1 LRIVAW
7 NVGLA
12 CAYAGLSLLLTSL
25 AGEAPRI
32 WPPAALAVAALVL
45 GGVRLAPG
53 LLAGALA
60 YKLMGGGVVAALAAA
75 LAHTGEALAAAWLLS
90 RLRGWRPMLD
100 TPRDVLLALV
110 VCAIAAPAAG
120 AFLQVTLDP
129 RYWSD
134 GTHSAA
140 LQWWATHAQ
149 GILFFAPALLAWAAS
164 PRQRLAEREWLAAGL
179 VLGAIVAMSV
189 LVFSGT
195 LGAAP
200 SQYLMW
206 YALFPLLVSS
216 AMWLRPRETA
226 TVNAAVAAVAMWVM
240 PVTPLAVG
248 AAARGDGAAP
258 LLMHGFVAV
267 AAIATLV
274 LSATSSA
281 YRRTEG
287 ELRESE
293 GRMVELVERFR
304 SLTNLSA
311 DWFWE
316 QDEALRFTLLSPQ
329 FAERARADAT
339 RYVGRLR
346 WEVEGLEPLAGDWSA
361 HQRALERRESF
372 RDLLLRR
379 RLPDGGVRYY
389 TTSGEPIFGADGAF
403 RGYRGVG
410 RDITASVEAQEALRA
425 SERRFA
431 DVVDAAGEFVWEV
444 DGDGRFVY
452 ASDKVESVLGYTPVE
467 LLGRH
472 PADFTPPQEH
482 ERVDA
487 WMKETGRE
495 HKPFRS
501 FEYLSQTK
509 DGHLIWV
516 EVSGVPFRTPDGRE
530 GFRGTGLDITER
542 KRAEQRIEE
551 LATRDALTGLPN
563 RLLLNDR
570 LGHALVN
577 ARRKGEL
584 LALLF
589 IDLDNFKTVND
600 SLGHPVGDA
609 MLKQVAARLS
619 AVMRKGDTLARLGGD
634 EFVVLLEGLREAEDA
649 GAVAQKVLRALAEPL
664 MVDGRS
670 LTSSCSVG
678 ISVYPADGLDGT
690 TLLRNAD
697 MAMYSAKDRGRADYQ
712 FFSQEMN
719 IRATEKL
726 AIESSLRRA
735 LQENQFELHFQPK
748 FSVTDGRLTGVEA
761 LVRWHHPER
770 GLLLPGR
777 FITIAEETGLIVPLG
792 DWVLRAAC
800 AQAREW
806 RDRCGTRVPVSVN
819 LSVLQF
825 TRGLTSQVQSALE
838 SEGLEAGMLELE
850 ITESLLM
857 KNVED
862 NVAMLRAL
870 SHAGVRIAIDD
881 FGTGYSSLSY
891 LRRLKIDTLKVDQTF
906 VREIETSA
914 DDVAIVQAIVALARS
929 LKLNVIA
936 EGVERDGQLEILRE
950 LRCDEWQG
958 HRAGKPLAA
967 AAFEARFLG
976 SEAWTG

>member
-1 LRIVAW
+1 MRIIAS

-12 CAYAGLSLLLTSL
+12 VACASLSLLLTPL
-25 AGEAPRI
+25 AGEAPRV

-45 GGVRLAPG
+45 GGLRLAPG
-53 LLAGALA
+53 VLAGALVFELLRLGEA
-60 YKLMGGGVVAALAAA
+60 GSAVVAAAAHA
-75 LAHTGEALAAAWLLS
+75 GEALAAAWLLS
-90 RLRGWRPMLD
+90 RVRGWRAALER
-100 TPRDVLLALV
+100 PRDVLLALIACAV
-110 VCAIAAPAAG
+110 VAPAAG
-120 AFLQVTLDP
+120 ALLQVALDP
-129 RYWSD
+129 GLW
-134 GTHSAA
+134 SAA
-140 LQWWATHAQ
+140 AALPRALEWWTTHAQ
-149 GILFFAPALLAWAAS
+149 GILFFAPALFAWAAGAKD
-164 PRQRLAEREWLAAGL
+164 RIGQREWLAAGL
-179 VLGAIVAMSV
+179 VLGAVVAMSV

-195 LGAAP
+195 LGAAA

-216 AMWLRPRETA
+216 AMWLRPREIA
-226 TVNAAVAAVAMWVM
+226 TLNAMVAAVAMWVM
-240 PVTPLAVG
+240 PTTPLAAG
-248 AAARGDGAAP
+248 GEPSAS
-258 LLMHGFVAV
+258 LLMHGFLAV
-267 AAIATLV
+267 AATATLV

-281 YRRTEG
+281 YRRTES

-293 GRMVELVERFR
+293 GRMGELVERFR

-316 QDEALRFTLLSPQ
+316 QDETLRFTLLSPQ
-329 FAERARADAT
+329 FAERARADAS
-339 RYVGRLR
+339 RYVGRRR
-346 WEVEGLEPLAGDWSA
+346 WEIEGLEPLSGDWSE
-361 HQRALERRESF
+361 HRRTLEARDSF
-372 RDLLLRR
+372 RDVTLRR
-379 RLPDGGVRYY
+379 RSPDGTVRFY
-389 TTSGEPIFGADGAF
+389 TTSGEPIFGPDGTF

-410 RDITASVEAQEALRA
+410 RDITASVEGQEALRA

-431 DVVDAAGEFVWEV
+431 DVVEAAGEFVWEY
-444 DGDGRFVY
+444 DGEARFVY
-452 ASDKVESVLGYTPVE
+452 VSDKVESVLGYTPVE
-467 LLGRH
+467 LLGRL
-472 PADFTPPQEH
+472 PTDFMPQQEA
-482 ERVDA
+482 ERVRH
-487 WMKETGRE
+487 WMRDHLGAR
-495 HKPFRS
+495 KPFRG
-501 FEYLSQTK
+501 FEYLSETK
-509 DGHLIWV
+509 DGRLIWL
-516 EVSGVPFRTPDGRE
+516 EANGVPFRSADARE
-530 GFRGTGLDITER
+530 GYRGTALDITER

-577 ARRKGEL
+577 ARRKAEL

-589 IDLDNFKTVND
+589 VDLDNFKTIND

-609 MLKQVAARLS
+609 LLKQVAARL
-619 AVMRKGDTLARLGGD
+619 AGVMRKGDTLARLGGD

-649 GAVAQKVLRALAEPL
+649 GAVAQKVLRALAEPIL
-664 MVDGRS
+664 VDGRS
-670 LTSSCSVG
+670 LATSCSIG
-678 ISVYPADGLDGT
+678 ISVYPADGMDGT

-726 AIESSLRRA
+726 AIESSLRGA
-735 LQENQFELHFQPK
+735 LQEKQFELYFQPK
-748 FSVTDGRLTGVEA
+748 FSLRDGKLTGVEA

-777 FITIAEETGLIVPLG
+777 FIAIAEETGLIVPLG
-792 DWVLRAAC
+792 EWVLRAAC

-806 RDRCGTRVPVSVN
+806 HDRLNLRVPVSVN

-825 TRGLTSQVQSALE
+825 TRALTSQVQGALE
-838 SEGLEAGMLELE
+838 EAGLDAELLELE

-870 SHAGVRIAIDD
+870 SESGVRIAIDD

-906 VREIETSA
+906 VRDIEASA

-929 LKLNVIA
+929 LKLTVIA
-936 EGVERDGQLEILRE
+936 EGVEREGQLAVLRT
-950 LRCDEWQG
+950 LNCDEWQG
-958 HRAGKPLAA
+958 HHAGKPLAA
-967 AAFEARFLG
+967 PEFEERFLG
-976 SEAWTG
+976 AAVQAR

>member
-1 LRIVAW
+1 MRVFASNI
-7 NVGLA
+7 GLA
-12 CAYAGLSLLLTSL
+12 CAYAGLSVLLTPL
-25 AGEAPRI
+25 AGDAQRI

-45 GGVRLAPG
+45 GGGLRLAPG
-53 LLAGALA
+53 VLAGALA
-60 YKLMGGGVVAALAAA
+60 SEILQREALAALAAA
-75 LAHTGEALAAAWLLS
+75 LAHTGEAVVAAWLVS
-90 RLRGWRPMLD
+90 RLPAWRATLE
-100 TPRDVLLALV
+100 TPRDVLTALAA
-110 VCAIAAPAAG
+110 CALAAPAAG
-120 AFLQVTLDP
+120 ALLQVALDP
-129 RYWSD
+129 RFWDASA
-134 GTHSAA
+134 GPAA
-140 LQWWATHAQ
+140 LRWWTTHAQ
-149 GILFFAPALLAWAAS
+149 GVLFFAPALLTWNVSAD
-164 PRQRLAEREWLAAGL
+164 QKLARREWLAAGL
-179 VLGAIVAMSV
+179 LLAAIVAMSV

-195 LGAAP
+195 LGAEP

-216 AMWLRPRETA
+216 AMWLRPREIA
-226 TVNAAVAAVAMWVM
+226 TVNAAVAGVAMWVIPAA
-240 PVTPLAVG
+240 PVAIG
-248 AAARGDGAAP
+248 AAGAP
-258 LLMHGFVAV
+258 LLMQGFVAV

-316 QDEALRFTLLSPQ
+316 QDEALRFTMLSPQ
-329 FAERARADAT
+329 FSDRARADAQ
-339 RYVGRLR
+339 RYVGYAR
-346 WEVEGLEPLAGDWSA
+346 WEVEGLEPLSGDWDA
-361 HQRALERRESF
+361 HRRALENREAF

-379 RLPDGGVRYY
+379 HVPDGTVRYY
-389 TTSGEPIFGADGAF
+389 TTSGEPIFDRSGAF

-410 RDITASVEAQEALRA
+410 RDITAAVEAQEALRA

-444 DGDGRFVY
+444 DRAGRFVY
-452 ASDKVESVLGYTPVE
+452 VSDKVESVLGYAPTE

-472 PADFTPPQEH
+472 PKDLAPAQEG
-482 ERVDA
+482 ERIAA
-487 WMKETGRE
+487 WMQETGRE
-495 HKPFRS
+495 RKPFRS
-501 FEYLSQTK
+501 FEYLSETK
-509 DGHLIWV
+509 DGRMIWL
-516 EVSGVPFRTPDGRE
+516 EVSGVPFRAADGRD
-530 GFRGTGLDITER
+530 GYRGTGLDITER

-563 RLLLNDR
+563 RLLLTDR

-589 IDLDNFKTVND
+589 VDLDNFKTIND
-600 SLGHPVGDA
+600 SLGHPAGDA
-609 MLKQVAARLS
+609 MLKQVAGRLG

-649 GAVAQKVLRALAEPL
+649 GAVAQKVLRALGEPVV
-664 MVDGRS
+664 VDGRN
-670 LTSSCSVG
+670 LTSSCSIG

-697 MAMYSAKDRGRADYQ
+697 MAMYSAKDRGRDNYQ

-726 AIESSLRRA
+726 AIESSLRHA

-748 FSVTDGRLTGVEA
+748 FSLADGSLTGVEA

-806 RDRCGTRVPVSVN
+806 RDRCGTRVPISVN

-825 TRGLTSQVQSALE
+825 TRALTGQVQGALE
-838 SEGLEAGMLELE
+838 TEGLEAGMLELE

-870 SHAGVRIAIDD
+870 SQAGVRIAIDD

-906 VREIETSA
+906 VREIESSA

-929 LKLNVIA
+929 LKLTVIA

-967 AAFEARFLG
+967 VPFEERFLRG
-976 SEAWTG
+976 TVESARG